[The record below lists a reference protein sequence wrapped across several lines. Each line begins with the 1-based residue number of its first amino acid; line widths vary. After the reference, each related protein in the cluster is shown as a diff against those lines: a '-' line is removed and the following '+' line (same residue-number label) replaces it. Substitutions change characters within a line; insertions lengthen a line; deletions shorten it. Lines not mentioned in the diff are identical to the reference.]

1 MTTAATIAAWLPG
14 VRWFAGK
21 QDATAD
27 VTIYDSV
34 RLPGTAVTLALVDSA
49 ACGSRDRYVVPL
61 VGGADAALSPDFAAW
76 LAQTVFTE
84 ATLTADQG
92 VVRGHCIHASC
103 EPSFSPGTTAV
114 APLGGDASNTSLLIT
129 SGQKQ
134 LAVKLFRRCR
144 EGIQPEVEVGEVLS
158 RDTTWKGSPQLL
170 GWLDYAP
177 LSGGSIV
184 LATVHE
190 FATGCLSAWDH
201 LGALVSAGGLAGPRR
216 GAIID
221 VVAAL
226 GRVTADMHQALGRRA
241 DLPAFAPLRP
251 TAADAQAEA
260 SRMAEHATAVFA
272 QAASRLDTRSTSVAA
287 DLRVVLASRDEI
299 VASLRRCAAIESD
312 AMLIRVHGD
321 YHLGQVLIRE
331 PGPEAFVIDFEGEP
345 GRSLE
350 ERRRRTSVFKD
361 IAGMCRSF
369 DYLLRHAA
377 RNGSTPYRA
386 ADLELLEATFL
397 DAYRD
402 VAHGHAWW
410 PADPT
415 KADALL
421 AVYKL
426 DKAVYELA
434 YELAHR
440 PDWVEVPLAALMS
453 SV

>member
-1 MTTAATIAAWLPG
+1 MTTAATIAAWLPS
-14 VRWFAGK
+14 VRWYAGK

-27 VTIYDSV
+27 VTLYDSAG
-34 RLPGTAVTLALVDSA
+34 LPGTAVTLALVDSA
-49 ACGSRDRYVVPL
+49 AGGSRDRYVMPL
-61 VGGADAALSPDFAAW
+61 VGSADAALSSDFAAW

-84 ATLTADQG
+84 ATLTADHG
-92 VVRGHCIHASC
+92 VVRGHCIPSPG
-103 EPSFSPGTTAV
+103 EPPFTQGTTAV
-114 APLGGDASNTSLLIT
+114 AALGGDASNTSLLVT
-129 SGQKQ
+129 RGQRQ
-134 LAVKLFRRCR
+134 FAVKLFRRCR
-144 EGIQPEVEVGEVLS
+144 DGIQPEVEIGEVLS
-158 RDTTWKGSPQLL
+158 RDAAWRGTPRLL

-177 LSGGSIV
+177 TSGGSIV

-190 FATGCLSAWDH
+190 FAAGCLSAWDH
-201 LGALVSAGGLAGPRR
+201 LGPLVSAGGLAGPRR
-216 GAIID
+216 GAILD

-241 DLPAFAPLRP
+241 DLPAFAPIHP

-272 QAASRLDTRSTSVAA
+272 RATSRLETLPTSVAA
-287 DLRVVLASRDEI
+287 DLRVVLGRRDEI
-299 VASLRRCAAIESD
+299 VASLRRWAAIESD

-331 PGPEAFVIDFEGEP
+331 PGPEPLVIDFEGEP

-350 ERRRRTSVFKD
+350 ERRRRTSVCKD

-377 RNGSTPYRA
+377 RSGSTPYRA

-397 DAYRD
+397 DAYRA
-402 VAHGHAWW
+402 VARGQAWW
-410 PADPT
+410 PADAT
-415 KADALL
+415 KADAIL

-440 PDWVEVPLAALMS
+440 PDWVEVPLAALL
-453 SV
+453 

>member
-1 MTTAATIAAWLPG
+1 MTTAATIAAWLPS
-14 VRWFAGK
+14 VRWYAGK

-27 VTIYDSV
+27 VTLYDSAG
-34 RLPGTAVTLALVDSA
+34 LPGTAVTLALVDSA
-49 ACGSRDRYVVPL
+49 AGGSRDRYVMPL
-61 VGGADAALSPDFAAW
+61 VGGADAALSSDFAAW

-84 ATLTADQG
+84 ATLTADHG
-92 VVRGHCIHASC
+92 VVRGHCIPSPG
-103 EPSFSPGTTAV
+103 EPPFTQGTTAV
-114 APLGGDASNTSLLIT
+114 APLGGDASNTSLLVT
-129 SGQKQ
+129 RGQRQ
-134 LAVKLFRRCR
+134 FAVKLFRRCR
-144 EGIQPEVEVGEVLS
+144 DGIQPEVEIGEVLS
-158 RDTTWKGSPQLL
+158 RDTAWRGTPRLL

-177 LSGGSIV
+177 TSGGSIV

-190 FATGCLSAWDH
+190 FAAGCLSAWDH
-201 LGALVSAGGLAGPRR
+201 LGPLVSAGGLAGPRR
-216 GAIID
+216 GAILD

-241 DLPAFAPLRP
+241 DLPAFAPIHP

-272 QAASRLDTRSTSVAA
+272 RATSRLETLPTSVAA
-287 DLRVVLASRDEI
+287 DLRVVLGRRDEI
-299 VASLRRCAAIESD
+299 VASLRRWAAIESD
-312 AMLIRVHGD
+312 AVLIRVHGD

-331 PGPEAFVIDFEGEP
+331 PGPEPLVIDFEGEP

-350 ERRRRTSVFKD
+350 ERRRRTTVCKD

-377 RNGSTPYRA
+377 RSGSTPYRA

-397 DAYRD
+397 DAYRA
-402 VAHGHAWW
+402 VARGQAWW
-410 PADPT
+410 PADAT

-426 DKAVYELA
+426 DKAMYELA

-440 PDWVEVPLAALMS
+440 PDWVEVPLAALL
-453 SV
+453 

>member
-1 MTTAATIAAWLPG
+1 MTTRATIAAWLPG
-14 VRWFAGK
+14 VRWFAGR
-21 QDATAD
+21 QGVPAD

-49 ACGSRDRYVVPL
+49 ACGNLDRYVVPL
-61 VGGADAALSPDFAAW
+61 VGDADAALSPDFAAW

-129 SGQKQ
+129 SGEAQ

-144 EGIQPEVEVGEVLS
+144 DGIQPEVEVGEVLS

-177 LSGGSIV
+177 TFGGSIV

-190 FATGCLSAWDH
+190 FAAGCRSAWDH
-201 LGALVSAGGLAGPRR
+201 LGSLVSAGGLAGPRR
-216 GAIID
+216 SAILD

-251 TAADAQAEA
+251 TAAAAQAEA

-272 QAASRLDTRSTSVAA
+272 RATSRLETLPTSVAA
-287 DLRVVLASRDEI
+287 DLRVVLGRRDEI
-299 VASLRRCAAIESD
+299 VASLRRWAAIESD

-350 ERRRRTSVFKD
+350 ERRRRTSVCKD

-386 ADLELLEATFL
+386 ADLELLETTFL

-402 VAHGHAWW
+402 AAHGHAWW

-421 AVYKL
+421 AVYML

-440 PDWVEVPLAALMS
+440 PDWVEVPLAALL
-453 SV
+453 

>member
-1 MTTAATIAAWLPG
+1 MTTAATIAAWLPS
-14 VRWFAGK
+14 VRWFAGR

-27 VTIYDSV
+27 VTLYDSV
-34 RLPGTAVTLALVDSA
+34 GLPGTTVTLALVDSA
-49 ACGSRDRYVVPL
+49 AGGSRDRYVVPL
-61 VGGADAALSPDFAAW
+61 VGGADAALSSDFAAW
-76 LAQTVFTE
+76 LAQAVFTE

-92 VVRGHCIHASC
+92 VVRGYCIHASC
-103 EPSFSPGTTAV
+103 EPSFSPGTTVV
-114 APLGGDASNTSLLIT
+114 APLGGDASNTSFLIT

-177 LSGGSIV
+177 ISGGSIV

-190 FATGCLSAWDH
+190 FAAGCRSAWDH
-201 LGALVSAGGLAGPRR
+201 LGALVTAGGLAGSRR
-216 GAIID
+216 GAILD

-241 DLPAFAPLRP
+241 DLPAFAPIHP
-251 TAADAQAEA
+251 TAAEAQAEA
-260 SRMAEHATAVFA
+260 SRMAEHATAVFSR
-272 QAASRLDTRSTSVAA
+272 AASRLDTLPTSVAA
-287 DLRVVLASRDEI
+287 DLRVVLGRRDEI
-299 VASLRRCAAIESD
+299 VASLRRRAAIESE

-331 PGPEAFVIDFEGEP
+331 PGPEPLVIDFEGEP

-350 ERRRRTSVFKD
+350 ERRRKTSVCKD

-386 ADLELLEATFL
+386 ADLDLLEATFL
-397 DAYRD
+397 DAYRA
-402 VAHGHAWW
+402 VARGHAWW
-410 PADPT
+410 PADAT

-440 PDWVEVPLAALMS
+440 PDWVEVPLAAL
-453 SV
+453 V

>member
-14 VRWFAGK
+14 VRWFAGR
-21 QDATAD
+21 QGVPTD

-34 RLPGTAVTLALVDSA
+34 RLPDTAVTLALVDSA
-49 ACGSRDRYVVPL
+49 TDGSPVRYVVPL
-61 VGGADAALSPDFAAW
+61 VGGADAALSVDFAAW
-76 LAQTVFTE
+76 LTQTVFTE

-103 EPSFSPGTTAV
+103 ERPFIPGTTAV

-129 SGQKQ
+129 SGQTQ

-158 RDTTWKGSPQLL
+158 RDAGWRGTPRLL

-177 LSGGSIV
+177 ISGGSIV

-190 FATGCLSAWDH
+190 FAAGCLSAWDH
-201 LGALVSAGGLAGPRR
+201 LGALVSAGGLAGSRR
-216 GAIID
+216 GAILD
-221 VVAAL
+221 VVAAI
-226 GRVTADMHQALGRRA
+226 GRMTADMHQALGRRA

-272 QAASRLDTRSTSVAA
+272 QAASRLETLPTSVAA
-287 DLRVVLASRDEI
+287 DLRVVLNRRDEI

-321 YHLGQVLIRE
+321 YHLGQVLIRD
-331 PGPEAFVIDFEGEP
+331 PGPEVLVIDFEGEP

-350 ERRRRTSVFKD
+350 ERRRRTSVCKD

-377 RNGSTPYRA
+377 RSGSTPYRA

-397 DAYRD
+397 DAYRA

-410 PADPT
+410 PADAT
-415 KADALL
+415 KADSLL

-440 PDWVEVPLAALMS
+440 PDWVEVPLAALL
-453 SV
+453 

>member
-1 MTTAATIAAWLPG
+1 MTNAATIAAWLPS
-14 VRWFAGK
+14 VRWYAGK

-27 VTIYDSV
+27 VTLYDSV

-49 ACGSRDRYVVPL
+49 AGGSRDRYVVPL
-61 VGGADAALSPDFAAW
+61 VGGADAALSSEFAAW
-76 LAQTVFTE
+76 LTQTVCTD
-84 ATLTADQG
+84 ATVAADHG
-92 VVRGHCIHASC
+92 VVRGHCIPAPG
-103 EPSFSPGTTAV
+103 EPPFIPGTTAV
-114 APLGGDASNTSLLIT
+114 APLGGDASNTSLLVT
-129 SGQKQ
+129 SGQRQ

-144 EGIQPEVEVGEVLS
+144 AGIQPEVEVGEVLS
-158 RDTTWKGSPQLL
+158 RDAAWRGTPRLL

-177 LSGGSIV
+177 TSGGSIV

-190 FATGCLSAWDH
+190 FAAGCRSAWDH
-201 LGALVSAGGLAGPRR
+201 LGLLVSAGGLAGPGR
-216 GAIID
+216 GAILD

-241 DLPAFAPLRP
+241 DLPAFAPMRP

-272 QAASRLDTRSTSVAA
+272 RATSRLETLPTSVAA
-287 DLRVVLASRDEI
+287 DLRVVLGRRAEI
-299 VASLRRCAAIESD
+299 VASLRRWAAIESD

-331 PGPEAFVIDFEGEP
+331 PGPEPLVIDFEGEP

-350 ERRRRTSVFKD
+350 ERRRRTSVCKD

-377 RNGSTPYRA
+377 RSDSTPYRA

-397 DAYRD
+397 DAYRA
-402 VAHGHAWW
+402 VARGQAWW
-410 PADPT
+410 PADAT
-415 KADALL
+415 MADALL

>member
-1 MTTAATIAAWLPG
+1 MTTAATIAAWLPS

-27 VTIYDSV
+27 VTLYDSAG
-34 RLPGTAVTLALVDSA
+34 LPGTAVTLALVDSA
-49 ACGSRDRYVVPL
+49 AGGSRDRYVMPL
-61 VGGADAALSPDFAAW
+61 VGSADAALSSDFAAW

-84 ATLTADQG
+84 ATLTADHG
-92 VVRGHCIHASC
+92 VVRGHCIPSPG
-103 EPSFSPGTTAV
+103 EPPFTPGTTAV
-114 APLGGDASNTSLLIT
+114 AALGGDASNTSLLVT
-129 SGQKQ
+129 RGQRQ

-144 EGIQPEVEVGEVLS
+144 DGIQPEVEIGEVLS
-158 RDTTWKGSPQLL
+158 RDAAWRGTPRLL

-177 LSGGSIV
+177 TSGGSIV

-190 FATGCLSAWDH
+190 FAAGCLSAWDH
-201 LGALVSAGGLAGPRR
+201 LGPLVSAGGLAGPRR
-216 GAIID
+216 GAILD

-226 GRVTADMHQALGRRA
+226 GRVTAEMHQALGRRA
-241 DLPAFAPLRP
+241 DLPAFAPIHP
-251 TAADAQAEA
+251 AAADAQAEA

-272 QAASRLDTRSTSVAA
+272 RATSRLETLPTSVAA
-287 DLRVVLASRDEI
+287 DLRVVLGRRDEI
-299 VASLRRCAAIESD
+299 VASLRRWAAIESD

-331 PGPEAFVIDFEGEP
+331 PGPEPLVIDFEGEP

-350 ERRRRTSVFKD
+350 ERRRRTSVCKD

-377 RNGSTPYRA
+377 RSGSTPYRA

-397 DAYRD
+397 DAYRA
-402 VAHGHAWW
+402 VARGQAWW
-410 PADPT
+410 PADAT

-440 PDWVEVPLAALMS
+440 PDWVEVPLAARL
-453 SV
+453 

>member
-1 MTTAATIAAWLPG
+1 MTTAATIAAWLPS
-14 VRWFAGK
+14 VRWYAGK

-27 VTIYDSV
+27 VTLYDSAG
-34 RLPGTAVTLALVDSA
+34 LPGTTVTLALVDSA
-49 ACGSRDRYVVPL
+49 AGGSRDRYVMPL

-84 ATLTADQG
+84 ATLTADLG
-92 VVRGHCIHASC
+92 VVRGHCIHTSC
-103 EPSFSPGTTAV
+103 EPPFIPGTTAV
-114 APLGGDASNTSLLIT
+114 APLGGDASNTSFLIT

-177 LSGGSIV
+177 TSGGSIV

-190 FATGCLSAWDH
+190 FAVGCLSAWDH
-201 LGALVSAGGLAGPRR
+201 LGALVTAGGLAGPRR
-216 GAIID
+216 GAILDI
-221 VVAAL
+221 VAAL

-241 DLPAFAPLRP
+241 DLPAFAPIRP
-251 TAADAQAEA
+251 TAAEAQAEA
-260 SRMAEHATAVFA
+260 SRMAEHATAVFSR
-272 QAASRLDTRSTSVAA
+272 AASRLDTLPTSVAA
-287 DLRVVLASRDEI
+287 DLRVVLARRDEI
-299 VASLRRCAAIESD
+299 MASLRRCAAIESEP
-312 AMLIRVHGD
+312 MLIRVHGD

-331 PGPEAFVIDFEGEP
+331 PGPEVLVIDFEGEP

-350 ERRRRTSVFKD
+350 ERRRKTSVCKD

-386 ADLELLEATFL
+386 ADLDLLEATFL
-397 DAYRD
+397 DAYR
-402 VAHGHAWW
+402 AAARGHAWW
-410 PADPT
+410 PADAT

-440 PDWVEVPLAALMS
+440 PDWVEVPLAALL
-453 SV
+453 